1 MKFSI
6 IRSDLGTIILFARNG
21 RLSGVDLFAGGLSEA
36 RAWAAA
42 ALPGA
47 KEDGAHFEPV
57 ARLLA
62 GYLDGAHVDFKV
74 QVDLEGLQPFT
85 RRVLEET
92 RKIPYGRV
100 ASYRSIAVRLGVP
113 QAARAVGQALGRN
126 PIPLVIP
133 CHRVIRSDGSLGGF
147 GMGLDVKTKLL
158 SIEGVDAQGLRKSTI
173 FS

>member
-1 MKFSI
+1 MLLSY
-6 IRSDLGTIILFARNG
+6 LPGTAAFPAF
-21 RLSGVDLFAGGLSEA
+21 DLFAGGLSEA
-36 RAWAAA
+36 RAWVAA

-57 ARLLA
+57 ADLLA
-62 GYLDGAHVDFKV
+62 SYLDGARVDFK
-74 QVDLEGLQPFT
+74 GSGGPRRASAFHKT
-85 RRVLEET
+85 RARRNQKNTLRQGGELPVYC
-92 RKIPYGRV
+92 R
-100 ASYRSIAVRLGVP
+100 ASRRA

-126 PIPLVIP
+126 PVPLVIP

-158 SIEGVDAQGLRKSTI
+158 SIEGVDAQDLRKSTI